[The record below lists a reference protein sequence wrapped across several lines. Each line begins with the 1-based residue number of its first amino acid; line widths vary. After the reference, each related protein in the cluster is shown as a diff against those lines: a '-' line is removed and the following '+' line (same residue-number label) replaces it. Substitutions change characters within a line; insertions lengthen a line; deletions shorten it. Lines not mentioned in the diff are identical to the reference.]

1 MFWVH
6 GKVQSRR
13 HSSERWLVGASG
25 APSPT
30 SVSVKTRSVIK
41 VGPRGA
47 AGLSP
52 GCSGGP
58 ARGHDLV
65 ERRCSGCTAKCRAG
79 GTRRQRWLVG
89 ASGAPSPTSVSVK
102 TRSVIRVGPR
112 GAAGLSPGCSGGP
125 ARGPDLVER
134 RCSGCTAKCRAGGTR
149 RRGGSWGP
157 AALRPPRA
165 LA

>member
-13 HSSERWLVGASG
+13 QPWQRWLVGASG

-102 TRSVIRVGPR
+102 TRSVIKVGPR

-125 ARGPDLVER
+125 ARGHDLVER